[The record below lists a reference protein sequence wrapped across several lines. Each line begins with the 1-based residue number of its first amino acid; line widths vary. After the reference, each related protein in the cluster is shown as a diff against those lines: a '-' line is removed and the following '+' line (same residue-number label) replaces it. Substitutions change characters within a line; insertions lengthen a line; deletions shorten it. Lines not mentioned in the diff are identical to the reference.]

1 MSTALNKKLRRPLV
15 PAAFP
20 SLAPWIPSSDV
31 TAAARVVR
39 RALAY
44 CGVVEVAKNRGMHI
58 DRWLR
63 WANVPESLILS
74 GNGNWCAAFVGGV
87 LREEGLPVPVDYA
100 SCDAWLPFVQAD
112 LVPTFGDVILYGPS
126 PTDAQHIGLVV
137 APKLTVEG
145 NRSWAG
151 ASSNNGV
158 AVDIGPILRR
168 DVLGYVPLASFA
180 AA

>member
-1 MSTALNKKLRRPLV
+1 MKLRRALP
-15 PAAFP
+15 PAPFP
-20 SLAPWIPSSDV
+20 SLAPWIPAADV
-31 TAAARVVR
+31 SPAARVVR

-44 CGVVEVAKNRGMHI
+44 CGVTEVGQNRGQQI

-74 GNGNWCAAFVGGV
+74 GRGNWCAAFIGGV
-87 LREEGLPVPVDYA
+87 LREEGLQVPVDYA
-100 SCDAWLPFVQAD
+100 ACDAWLPF
-112 LVPTFGDVILYGPS
+112 LVPGVVPRFGDIILYGPS

-137 APKLTVEG
+137 DAPKLSVEG

-158 AVDIGPILRR
+158 AVDVGPILRR
-168 DVLGYVPLASFA
+168 DILGYVPLDPFA
-180 AA
+180 LGSA